1 MKTSILLIGKRP
13 GRTGWRPAGAFFSWL
28 RLSPAAALLAVFLLS
43 TALGGCAHRELLAP
57 CSDYRDGYA
66 PAALSGQVPCDSPLQ
81 MHRPPWLTASQE
93 PPASPQEG

>member
-1 MKTSILLIGKRP
+1 MTSILLIGKRP
-13 GRTGWRPAGAFFSWL
+13 GRTGWRTAGPFFSWL
-28 RLSPAAALLAVFLLS
+28 RLSPGAALLAFSLLL
-43 TALGGCAHRELLAP
+43 AGAGCAHRELLAP